1 VTWSVADGARGR
13 RWRSIA
19 THPDGR
25 LMQALLLETGPDGR
39 LARLELA
46 APAGLVTLH
55 PDGDPVRLHGNV
67 VRDSGVEHLA
77 LPWSGAHLLFAG
89 VSPITAAVAAV
100 SLADR
105 VAVGEGITVPAV
117 EVDTDLVVRAAT
129 WRVARTGDRR
139 WRMLAA
145 DRALALVL
153 EVAGDGTPVLAEGAT
168 WPLER
173 ERAG

>member
-1 VTWSVADGARGR
+1 MTWSVADGARGR

-25 LMQALLLETGPDGR
+25 LIQALLLETGPDGR
-39 LARLELA
+39 LAKLELA
-46 APAGLVTLH
+46 APAGLLTLH

-67 VRDSGVEHLA
+67 VRASGVEHLA
-77 LPWSGAHLLFAG
+77 LAWSGAHVLFAG
-89 VSPITAAVAAV
+89 VSPITAAVAAA

-105 VAVGEGITVPAV
+105 VAVGEGTSLAAV
-117 EVDTDLVVRAAT
+117 EVGADLVVRAAT
-129 WRVARTGDRR
+129 WRVARTGEGR

-145 DRALALVL
+145 DGGTALVL

-173 ERAG
+173 ESAG